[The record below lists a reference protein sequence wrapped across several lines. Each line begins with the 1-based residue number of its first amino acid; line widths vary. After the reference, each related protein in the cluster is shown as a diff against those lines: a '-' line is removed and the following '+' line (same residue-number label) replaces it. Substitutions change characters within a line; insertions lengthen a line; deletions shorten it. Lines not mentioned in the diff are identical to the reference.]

1 MLNPRVR
8 LSVLAGSLLLL
19 AGMLIVL
26 LTSDPGDTSTEPQV
40 TSGFAGAIRPPAPP
54 VDVRLKNQDGEQV
67 RVADARGGPAIVS
80 FMYTTCE
87 NDCPTMTAQIRGAL
101 DELGEDVPVYAIS
114 VDPANDTPARA
125 ERFLAEQRMTGRMDF
140 LLGDEAELQ
149 RVWRT
154 FGIQPQED
162 GREHSASVVL
172 LGADGRQRVGFPID
186 QLTPEALARDL
197 RTLAAE
203 GA

>member
-8 LSVLAGSLLLL
+8 LTVLAGSLL
-19 AGMLIVL
+19 VL
-26 LTSDPGDTSTEPQV
+26 LGFLGFLLVSDPGSEPAPQV
-40 TSGFAGAIRPPAPP
+40 TSGFAGAIRPAAPP
-54 VDVRLKNQDGEQV
+54 VDLALRDQDGRLVQ
-67 RVADARGGPAIVS
+67 VADARGGPAIVT

-87 NDCPTMTAQIRGAL
+87 DDCPTMTAQIRGAL
-101 DELGEDVPVYAIS
+101 DELGSDVPVYAIS

-125 ERFLAEQRMTGRMDF
+125 RRFLAEQRMTGRMDF
-140 LLGDEAELQ
+140 LLGSEDELQ

-172 LGADGRQRVGFPID
+172 LGSDGRQRVGFPVD
-186 QLTPEALARDL
+186 QLTPDGLARDL

-203 GA
+203 

>member
-1 MLNPRVR
+1 
-8 LSVLAGSLLLL
+8 
-19 AGMLIVL
+19 
-26 LTSDPGDTSTEPQV
+26 
-40 TSGFAGAIRPPAPP
+40 
-54 VDVRLKNQDGEQV
+54 
-67 RVADARGGPAIVS
+67 
-80 FMYTTCE
+80 
-87 NDCPTMTAQIRGAL
+87 
-101 DELGEDVPVYAIS
+101 VYAIS
-114 VDPANDTPARA
+114 VDPANDTPVRA